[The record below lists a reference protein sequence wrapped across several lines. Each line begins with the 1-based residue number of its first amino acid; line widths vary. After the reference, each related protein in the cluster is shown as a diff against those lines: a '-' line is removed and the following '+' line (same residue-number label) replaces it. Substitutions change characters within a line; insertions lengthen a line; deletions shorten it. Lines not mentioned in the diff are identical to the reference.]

1 MASTRS
7 STSPT
12 FSPASLITQPGKS
25 LSYCR
30 GIGDPLTSTAAPPDP
45 APSPSAYDHAA
56 PGEVAKIR
64 HGGRFFDPRVPH
76 HRRCRAVFVDH
87 DAAAPPA
94 IFDGAPRVRVD
105 VYAVGFR
112 PDGDRRRGLPL
123 APPRFG
129 LVDIG
134 SAHEPRDP

>member
-45 APSPSAYDHAA
+45 APSPSAYRALAEGAGAD
-56 PGEVAKIR
+56 
-64 HGGRFFDPRVPH
+64 GGRQRRAAHSGNAAGWGHQPAPCKSVLALWCVRTSLMLPAGEIPAPERGTSHPTGNLALGPR
-76 HRRCRAVFVDH
+76 R
-87 DAAAPPA
+87 
-94 IFDGAPRVRVD
+94 
-105 VYAVGFR
+105 
-112 PDGDRRRGLPL
+112 
-123 APPRFG
+123 
-129 LVDIG
+129 
-134 SAHEPRDP
+134 